1 MSTMTRSTSREAWQS
16 VTDSGL
22 VSSMRLRVY
31 DWLYRNGPS
40 TRSEVDI
47 GLRGPGEVNPSYH
60 KRLSELERQGLVESV
75 SERPC
80 RITGRN
86 CIAWQTTDLCMPRP
100 LPKAKKSKAKTIE
113 ELDSLIDRVIDWLEN
128 QNGDIRKSHA
138 ELAAKKLR
146 ARRNGII
153 PKEGKDE
160 NDSNGNK

>member
-1 MSTMTRSTSREAWQS
+1 MTRSTSRESWQS
-16 VTDSGL
+16 VKDSGL
-22 VSSMRLRVY
+22 VSKMRLRVY
-31 DWLYRNGPS
+31 DWLYRSGPS
-40 TRSEVDI
+40 TQSEVTA
-47 GLRGPGEVNPSYH
+47 GLKGQGEVNPSYH

-80 RITGRN
+80 SITGRN

-113 ELDSLIDRVIDWLEN
+113 ELDLLIDRVIDWLEGRN
-128 QNGDIRKSHA
+128 DDIRKSHA

-146 ARRNGII
+146 ARREAII

-160 NDSNGNK
+160 NDSSNSK